1 MLAIFLKTL
10 ALIVIFDVFCLAI
23 FGAYRHRWLPFR
35 AVCVFVASVCLAG
48 FVAVLLS

>member
-10 ALIVIFDVFCLAI
+10 SLILIFDLFCLAI

-35 AVCVFVASVCLAG
+35 VVCAIVASVCVAG
-48 FVAVLLS
+48 FVAVLVS